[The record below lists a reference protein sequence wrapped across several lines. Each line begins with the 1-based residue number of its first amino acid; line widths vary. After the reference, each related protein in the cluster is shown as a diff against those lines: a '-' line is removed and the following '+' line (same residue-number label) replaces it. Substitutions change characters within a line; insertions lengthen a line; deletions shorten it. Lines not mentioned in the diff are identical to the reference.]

1 VELSIIIVTFNSSS
15 LIETCLRSI
24 LEPMKGIDHEL
35 IIVDNASSDDT
46 CRVIQERFPE
56 AALIQ
61 SSSNIGFARANNL
74 GLRKAK
80 GEFVLLVNPD
90 IFWKGGD
97 IKETIQFLRNHPEIG
112 GLGCRL
118 VLKDGSWQKSHGN
131 FPTLGRELKETFY
144 LPRIFR
150 DTLWAQGIFAYKERE
165 GKGAVDWVSGTFFL
179 CPREVM
185 RGVEGFDERYFMYY
199 EDIDLSKRIR
209 EKGKEIYYYPE
220 IEIIHYQ
227 RMPSVYD
234 FGESPY
240 IYFNLHFGLFFAI
253 LLRYIMIFKTLLRLT
268 IFPPLA
274 FLTGNEIFIEKSKT
288 NFRTFKYHLFEAP
301 KVLKKL
307 TQRH

>member
-1 VELSIIIVTFNSSS
+1 MELSIIIVTFNSSS
-15 LIETCLRSI
+15 FIEACLRSV

-35 IIVDNASSDDT
+35 IVVDNASSDET

-56 AALIQ
+56 ASLIRN
-61 SSSNIGFARANNL
+61 SSNIGFARANNF

-80 GEFVLLVNPD
+80 GEFVLFINPD
-90 IFWKGGD
+90 VSWKKGN
-97 IKETIQFLRNHPEIG
+97 IKEAIQFLRNHPQIG

-118 VLKDGSWQKSHGN
+118 LLKDGSWQKSHGN
-131 FPTLGRELKETFY
+131 FPTLGRELKETLY
-144 LPRIFR
+144 LPRFFP
-150 DTLWAQGIFAYKERE
+150 DTPWAQGIFAYKERV
-165 GKGAVDWVSGTFFL
+165 GKGAVNWVSGTFFL
-179 CPREVM
+179 CPRHVI
-185 RGVEGFDERYFMYY
+185 RCVEGFNEHYFMYY

-227 RMPSVYD
+227 RMPPVYD

-240 IYFNLHFGLFFAI
+240 IYFNLHFGLFFAVV
-253 LLRYIMIFKTLLRLT
+253 LRYIMIFKTLIRLA

-274 FLTGNEIFIEKSKT
+274 FLTGKEIFIEKSKI

-301 KVLKKL
+301 KVLRKL